1 MSSSTGSDFLS
12 RQYGTVMSEAS
23 ATIGQVVALEE
34 RKRPITQSMN
44 VDLKKTI
51 ILNYSR
57 RRDMHMHHRII
68 ESSALE
74 MAMRIPTL
82 YQRIK
87 QTVGVAQHPSCQRKI
102 LR

>member
-1 MSSSTGSDFLS
+1 
-12 RQYGTVMSEAS
+12 MSEAS

-44 VDLKKTI
+44 VNLKKTI

-57 RRDMHMHHRII
+57 RRDMHIHHLI
-68 ESSALE
+68 ESALE